1 MSTSY
6 EMMSPFLSSHLNKW
20 NSLLRYDYIIKIETL
35 ILLKRI
41 GNKYQNEL
49 QMQKQQSISRLSR
62 ILFITFTILFEI
74 VYVLPNPPSS
84 SLRQQKM
91 K

>member
-62 ILFITFTILFEI
+62 ITFTILFEI